1 MAVPAPELRRPPASH
16 PDVRRV
22 IRARALRG
30 LADGF
35 VSVVLAAYLD
45 ALGFTSFEIG
55 AVLTAMLAGSAAL
68 TLGVGL
74 RGGGLP
80 ARAVLLAA
88 CGLMA
93 ATGLGFALASSF
105 AALLVIGFV
114 GTLNAGAGDVTVFLP
129 TEQALIAS
137 RSDGADRPALFARYN
152 LGATLAAA
160 VGSLGTGLPAL
171 AARHLGVP
179 LETSLRCAFLGYAA
193 LALVLA
199 LAYRRLDDAPGAG
212 TASPAALA
220 RSRPTVLRLASL
232 FSLDSFGS
240 GLVVQSLLAL
250 WLLRRFDL
258 SLEVTGTVFFCTGLL
273 SAFGQLLSAPL
284 ARRIGLVRTMVY
296 THIPANVLL
305 AITPFMP
312 TASLAVACLLVRM
325 AFAQM
330 DVPARQSL
338 VMSLVPPEERAAAAS
353 VTNVPRSLASALAPL
368 PAGWLFGLSPFG
380 WPLVVAGGLKIAYD
394 LLLLVQ
400 FRGAEQAPRR

>member
-1 MAVPAPELRRPPASH
+1 
-16 PDVRRV
+16 VRRV

-45 ALGFTSFEIG
+45 ALGFSSFEIG

-74 RGGGLP
+74 RGGALP

-93 ATGLGFALASSF
+93 ATGLGFAVASSF
-105 AALLVIGFV
+105 SALLVIGFV
-114 GTLNAGAGDVTVFLP
+114 GTLNAGAGDVTLFLP

-152 LGATLAAA
+152 LGGTLAAA

-171 AARHLGVP
+171 AARGLGVP
-179 LETSLRCAFLGYAA
+179 LETSLRWAFLGYAA

-199 LAYRRLDDAPGAG
+199 LHYRRLEDVPGAG
-212 TASPAALA
+212 AASPTALG

-250 WLLRRFDL
+250 WLLRRFGL
-258 SLEVTGTVFFCTGLL
+258 SLEVTGTVFFCTGLV

-312 TASLAVACLLVRM
+312 TADLAVACLLVRM

-400 FRGAEQAPRR
+400 FRGQEQAPRR